1 MQLKDEK
8 DKLFYE
14 IDWSFIEK
22 MAKRLAMNKNKYPPY
37 NWQNGENIAGI
48 NQAIARHFIEI
59 QKGNYSDDQ
68 RLGHYIALAVNSM
81 IAVYQLE
88 NKVPTEKD
96 LAEFNL
102 RELVKEYPNDM
113 ELGEAI
119 RRLVK

>member
-22 MAKRLAMNKNKYPPY
+22 MAERMSKNKNKYPPF
-37 NWQNGENIAGI
+37 NWQNGENIKGI
-48 NQAIARHFIEI
+48 NQAITRHFIEI
-59 QKGNYSDDQ
+59 QKGVYSDDQ
-68 RLGHYIALAVNSM
+68 HLGHYIALAVNAM

-88 NKVPTEKD
+88 NKVPAKKD

-102 RELVKEYPNDM
+102 RELIKEYPNDI